1 MRLLQKAEKGV
12 SMGQVTGAIKHSVMR
27 AVSVF
32 CVFAVIGGIAWAVY
46 AGIIRPVTKPTAT
59 TSQKG
64 TITNNYI
71 NPSTNEIIE
80 VLKKNKESAF
90 ELNLLPPKIRIGGF
104 KISIWSDK

>member
-1 MRLLQKAEKGV
+1 M
-12 SMGQVTGAIKHSVMR
+12 GAIIGTVKHSIMR
-27 AVSVF
+27 ATSVF
-32 CVFAVIGGIAWAVY
+32 CVFAVIAGIGWAIY
-46 AGIIRPVTKPTAT
+46 AGIVRPVTKPLAT

-90 ELNLLPPKIRIGGF
+90 EVNLFPPRLRIGGL
-104 KISIWSDK
+104 KLSIWDK